1 MRSFLKYHLP
11 VLLWAALIFTL
22 SSIPRLTPPPLGIR
36 VSDKVYHFIE
46 FAIFG
51 LLLARTFRHLFSSRR
66 RAAAILSAALTGILG
81 GVLDEAHQM
90 FVPGRDASLLDA
102 LADAAGVVAV
112 CAAIW
117 WWTGRRK
124 AFDRI
129 PEKGRAA

>member
-1 MRSFLKYHLP
+1 MRSFLKYYLP

-36 VSDKVYHFIE
+36 VSDKIYHFIE

-51 LLLARTFRHLFSSRR
+51 LFLARTFGHLFSSRR
-66 RAAAILSAALTGILG
+66 RAAAILSAALTGILWA
-81 GVLDEAHQM
+81 VLDEVHQM

-102 LADAAGVVAV
+102 LADTAGVVAV
-112 CAAIW
+112 CVIMW
-117 WWTGRRK
+117 WWKEKRK